1 MTILCVFTKHDQ
13 RVRLVHVHL
22 VHILT
27 APCRRSASC
36 GSDSHIACAVAKMRC
51 DHSVVNDVETIDVKR
66 QLT

>member
-1 MTILCVFTKHDQ
+1 MTMLCVFTEHGQ
-13 RVRLVHVHL
+13 HVRLVHVHL
-22 VHILT
+22 VHFLT
-27 APCRRSASC
+27 APWRRSASC